1 MLKMTNQNFHMHLLL
16 YKVNVYILSLVVFI
30 FSSSSYVSSSR
41 QLYMGINTY
50 DPFTNLEYIFASPT
64 QSSNFSKDGRLFQVG
79 YSTRQF
85 QTISLQPAAT
95 AFTTIEFDPETSS
108 LLGTFNVVGK

>member
-1 MLKMTNQNFHMHLLL
+1 MHLKPEKEEEKKVYESNSTYILKMTNQHFHMHLLL

-50 DPFTNLEYIFASPT
+50 DPFTNLEYIFARLA
-64 QSSNFSKDGRLFQVG
+64 FRGRSWADVG
-79 YSTRQF
+79 
-85 QTISLQPAAT
+85 
-95 AFTTIEFDPETSS
+95 
-108 LLGTFNVVGK
+108 